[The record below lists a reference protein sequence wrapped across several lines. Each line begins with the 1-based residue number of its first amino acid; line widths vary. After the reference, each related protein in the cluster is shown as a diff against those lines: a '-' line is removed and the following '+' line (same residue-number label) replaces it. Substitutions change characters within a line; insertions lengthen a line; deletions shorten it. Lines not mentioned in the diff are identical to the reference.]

1 MTRTT
6 RLSLALVLNLVLT
19 AGLVI
24 AGRSAHSTGLLAD
37 AGHNL
42 TDAMAILLVLGAEVL
57 SARPATARRSFGL
70 QRASILA
77 ALVNGVV
84 LLFVTGSIAVLAIS
98 RLLHPQ
104 PVHGGTVLLAA
115 SISAVINL
123 AVVSLLI
130 EGHDDLSV
138 RSALLHAVG
147 DVLGSAVVAL
157 SGLIALVASGPMV
170 ERVDPVASLLVA
182 ALIIVEAL
190 RITRGSLHIL
200 LEGVPA
206 DLDLDDVRRAL
217 CQAPG
222 IREVHDLHVWSLS
235 SSSRALSAHVV
246 IEGDPSLSA
255 AAGTL
260 STARQLLA
268 ERFAIDHATM
278 ELEASPCDG
287 GPTHR

>member
-1 MTRTT
+1 M
-6 RLSLALVLNLVLT
+6 
-19 AGLVI
+19 
-24 AGRSAHSTGLLAD
+24 
-37 AGHNL
+37 
-42 TDAMAILLVLGAEVL
+42 
-57 SARPATARRSFGL
+57 
-70 QRASILA
+70 
-77 ALVNGVV
+77 
-84 LLFVTGSIAVLAIS
+84 
-98 RLLHPQ
+98 
-104 PVHGGTVLLAA
+104 
-115 SISAVINL
+115 
-123 AVVSLLI
+123 
-130 EGHDDLSV
+130 
-138 RSALLHAVG
+138 
-147 DVLGSAVVAL
+147 
-157 SGLIALVASGPMV
+157 
-170 ERVDPVASLLVA
+170 ASLLVA

-287 GPTHR
+287 GTTHR